1 MYHSITFITNESI
14 MDSESQKIFLEN
26 NIKNTYD
33 SWFLIPTSRP
43 HVVPPSPKNRT
54 VDVPGM
60 NGVAD
65 FSTALTGY
73 PLYNNRSGSWEFM
86 IDHWNDNYSENWQ
99 QIYSSIM
106 DWLQGKK
113 DYICILEDDQS
124 WYYKGKFTV
133 SGFNSGDKYSTIT
146 ISYDLYPYKRA
157 AFMSDD
163 RWLWDPFDFD
173 TGVIPT
179 SVRKVIY
186 PSSPSYKDIYY
197 DLNNTDEWYYVF
209 GSEPVIPT
217 IHVYTSINT
226 GIDIKFTNNA
236 LNKPTYILHI
246 PEGQDLDIVDP
257 NIVMGGSCLES
268 FMKIRKEYTDNGVL
282 KGDINDDGYVTSDD
296 VSLALAEYQRILDG
310 FEPTFTPRQFEAADM
325 DGDGVLSIDDIM
337 AIKETYTYNSGVIKE
352 NRTFRLQVKG
362 YGSFKIN
369 YRQGRL

>member
-14 MDSESQKIFLEN
+14 IDSESQKIFLEN

-43 HVVPPSPKNRT
+43 HVTPPYPKNKT
-54 VDVPGM
+54 VEVPGM

-86 IDHWNDNYSENWQ
+86 IDHWNDNYTENWQ

-133 SGFNSGDKYSTIT
+133 TGFNSGDKYSTIT

-157 AFMSDD
+157 MFISND

-173 TGVIPT
+173 TGIIPT
-179 SVRKVIY
+179 SIRKVIY
-186 PSSPSYKDIYY
+186 TSSRSYKDVYY

-217 IHVYTSINT
+217 IHVYSSVNT
-226 GIDIKFTNNA
+226 GIDIKFTNYA
-236 LNKPTYILHI
+236 LNKSTYILHI
-246 PEGQDLDIVDP
+246 DAGEDLDIVDP
-257 NIVMGGSCLES
+257 NIVFGGACLES
-268 FMKIRKEYTDNGVL
+268 FAKFKKEYTDDGVL
-282 KGDINDDGYVTSDD
+282 KGDINNDGYVTSDD

-310 FEPTFTPRQFEAADM
+310 FEPTFTTRQFEAADM

-337 AIKETYTYNSGVIKE
+337 AIKETYTYNAGVVKE
-352 NRTFRLQVKG
+352 NRTFKLQVKG